1 MWCALCLKITDFC
14 ICLACLLHAYAQ
26 IITLYIYVIGTSFYA
41 DTEHATIRNKQA
53 RHLLPSW
60 QKQRRF
66 GMRRQAL
73 DSLERSLH
81 FHVEDGVTQEPPS
94 ALLKWLFSQKTSSL

>member
-14 ICLACLLHAYAQ
+14 ICLAGLLHAYAQ
-26 IITLYIYVIGTSFYA
+26 IIILYIYVIVTSFYA
-41 DTEHATIRNKQA
+41 DTEHAIRNKQA

-60 QKQRRF
+60 QKQLRF

-73 DSLERSLH
+73 DSLGRSLH
-81 FHVEDGVTQEPPS
+81 FHVEDGVAQEPPS
-94 ALLKWLFSQKTSSL
+94 ALLMWLFSQKTSSL